1 MQPTLKRKRRI
12 KMDRI
17 NRKAM
22 VLTLWAA
29 ALMFTVGMLPSKS
42 FAHNTAAGCGTNNT
56 VSLSDENN
64 WATLCSKTVDLTD
77 GTHDCVV
84 TGSAELSNT
93 VTDTHNRYRFTVA
106 TVKNP
111 STGLAFERRVDVT
124 QDANSADPIELEV
137 STTRHATLSA
147 GTYTFYW
154 LGRPFD
160 SNADK
165 IEVTAYS
172 MGVVCTDN
180 K

>member
-1 MQPTLKRKRRI
+1 
-12 KMDRI
+12 MDRI

-22 VLTLWAA
+22 VFTLWAA
-29 ALMFTVGMLPSKS
+29 ALLFTVALMPSKS

-56 VSLSDENN
+56 VTLSDENN

-77 GTHDCVV
+77 GTHDCVM
-84 TGSAELSNT
+84 TASAELSNT
-93 VTDTHNRYRFTVA
+93 VTDVHNRYRFTVA

-111 STGLAFERRVDVT
+111 STGLAFERVVDVT
-124 QDANSADPIELEV
+124 QDVNSADPIALDIGTV
-137 STTRHATLSA
+137 RHATLQA

-160 SNADK
+160 SNADN
-165 IEVTAYS
+165 ISVTAYS